1 MKKHLIKEILKLL
14 IAIIVKLKNNG
25 NTINI

>member
-14 IAIIVKLKNNG
+14 TAIIVKLKNNG

>member
-14 IAIIVKLKNNG
+14 TATIVKLKNNG